1 MTQHNP
7 IGVISMFYAR
17 PFTREHFAL
26 FARIKKAG
34 LDFIELLVP
43 EPGELDLAETKK
55 ALTDNGLGIV
65 MTSRVNATRDLAATD
80 KAIFDAGVRYLEANI
95 DAAKGL
101 GATIMG
107 GPIFGA
113 PLVFAGRAPA
123 PVSDDEKKRRV
134 DQVVKGLKSV
144 GKRAESEGVVFAVEP
159 VNRYETDFANTS
171 RQVTEL
177 VEMVGSKAIGIML
190 DTFHMSME
198 EAKVDAA
205 IKHAAKHLVHF
216 QANENNRGFVGT
228 GQVDWA
234 LVARALKEVN
244 YRGPITLEPF
254 RRDSEEL
261 SVPLAQWRAPH
272 RNEDK
277 ELADSTAYLKRAL
290 KEAGA

>member
-17 PFTREHFAL
+17 PFTREHFAT
-26 FARIKKAG
+26 FPRIKKAG

-43 EPGELDLAETKK
+43 EPGELDLAETKN
-55 ALTDNGLGIV
+55 ALADNGLGV
-65 MTSRVNATRDLAATD
+65 VLASRVNATRDLAATD
-80 KAIFDAGVRYLEANI
+80 KAIYDAGVRYLETNV

-101 GATIMG
+101 GATIVG

-123 PVSDDEKKRRV
+123 PVSDAERKRRI
-134 DQVVKGLKSV
+134 DQVVRGLKHV
-144 GKRAESEGVVFAVEP
+144 AKRAESDGVVFAVEP

-171 RQVTEL
+171 RQVTTL
-177 VEMVGSKAIGIML
+177 VEMVGSKSVGIML

-198 EAKVDAA
+198 EAKLDAA

-216 QANENNRGFVGT
+216 QANENNRGFVGA

-234 LVARALKEVN
+234 LVARALKVVD

-254 RRDSEEL
+254 RRDSEAL

-277 ELADSTAYLKRAL
+277 ELADSTVFLRRAL
-290 KEAGA
+290 EAA

>member
-17 PFTREHFAL
+17 PFTRKHFAT
-26 FARIKKAG
+26 FPRIKKAG
-34 LDFIELLVP
+34 LDFVELLVP
-43 EPGELDLAETKK
+43 EPGELDLAETKR
-55 ALTDNGLGIV
+55 ALVDNGLGV
-65 MTSRVNATRDLAATD
+65 VLASRVNATRDLAATD
-80 KAIFDAGVRYLEANI
+80 KAIYDAGVRYLEANI

-101 GATIMG
+101 GATIVG

-123 PVSDDEKKRRV
+123 PVSDAERKRRI
-134 DQVVKGLKSV
+134 DQVVKGLKAV
-144 GKRAESEGVVFAVEP
+144 AKRAESEGVVFAVEP

-171 RQVTEL
+171 QQVVTL
-177 VEMVGSKAIGIML
+177 VEAVGSKAIGIML

-205 IKHAAKHLVHF
+205 IARAAKHLVHF
-216 QANENNRGFVGT
+216 QANENNRGFVGA
-228 GQVDWA
+228 GQVDWK
-234 LVARALKEVN
+234 LVARSLKAAN

-277 ELADSTAYLKRAL
+277 ELADSTNFLRCAL
-290 KEAGA
+290 EAA

>member
-1 MTQHNP
+1 MTTQL
-7 IGVISMFYAR
+7 GVISMFYAR
-17 PFTREHFAL
+17 PFTREHFST

-43 EPGELDLAETKK
+43 EPGELDLAETKR
-55 ALTDNGLGIV
+55 ALADHGLGV
-65 MTSRVNATRDLAATD
+65 VLASRVNATRDLAAAD
-80 KAIFDAGVRYLEANI
+80 KAIHEAGVRYLEGNI

-101 GATIMG
+101 GATIVG

-134 DQVVKGLKSV
+134 DQVVKGLKAV
-144 GKRAESEGVVFAVEP
+144 AKRAENEGVVFAVEP

-171 RQVTEL
+171 KQVVNL
-177 VEMVGSKAIGIML
+177 VEQVGSKAMGIML

-198 EAKVDAA
+198 EATLDKA
-205 IKHAAKHLVHF
+205 ITGAAKHLVHF
-216 QANENNRGFVGT
+216 QANENNRGFVGA

-234 LVARALKEVN
+234 LVARALKAAE

-277 ELADSTAYLKRAL
+277 ELADSTAYLKRML

>member
-17 PFTREHFAL
+17 PFGREHFAI
-26 FARIKKAG
+26 FPRIKRAG

-43 EPGELDLAETKK
+43 EPGELDLAETRK
-55 ALTDNGLGIV
+55 ALKDNGLGVV

-80 KAIFDAGVRYLEANI
+80 KAIYDAGVRYLEANI

-101 GATIMG
+101 GATIAG

-134 DQVVKGLKSV
+134 DQVVKGLKAV

-177 VEMVGSKAIGIML
+177 VEMVGSKGVGIML

-198 EAKVDAA
+198 EAKLDAA
-205 IKHAAKHLVHF
+205 IQHAAKHLVHF

-234 LVARALKEVN
+234 LVARTLKAIN

-254 RRDSEEL
+254 RRDSEAL

-290 KEAGA
+290 AEAGA